1 MSNTETIPI
10 PASKSEPMSHTE
22 IPSNPAPA
30 APASPARASRAGA
43 RHLVRRLV
51 HLEEFGITAVLVGL
65 VALIGVFHPD
75 SLSHSALIGTALAA
89 SFVALIAYGMVF
101 LIAMTEIDLSVGSIF
116 GFSALVSA
124 ELMAH
129 GMSPWLAL
137 LTGPITGMAL
147 EAANGFVANTFRIP
161 VIIVTLGTLTLYAGL
176 ATVVTN
182 SQAVTGL
189 PITSSFFKVVGGNVL
204 GIPFAVW
211 VVVVVGAL
219 LTVVFR
225 RTPFGARV
233 RAIGSNQTA
242 ARFSGIRV
250 NRTRLQVLVL
260 VGALAGLA
268 GVLSLAYQEGA
279 DPTLG
284 SGLEL
289 QVIAATIIGGT
300 AVSGGSGT
308 VPGALIGA
316 LIISVING
324 GLVFFSIGPNWSG
337 VVTGA
342 TIVVAVSAD
351 GVLRRRR
358 ASRMA
363 RAGS

>member
-1 MSNTETIPI
+1 MSQTKTKRI
-10 PASKSEPMSHTE
+10 PAPSESPMRETESPPNAPSAPPSTPSH
-22 IPSNPAPA
+22 A
-30 APASPARASRAGA
+30 AGA
-43 RHLVRRLV
+43 GHMMRRV
-51 HLEEFGITAVLVGL
+51 IRQEEFGITAVLIVL
-65 VALIGVFHPD
+65 VIVIGAFHPN
-75 SLSHSALIGTALAA
+75 SLTKSALLGTALAA

-116 GFSALVSA
+116 GFSALVCA

-129 GMSPWLAL
+129 GMNPWLAL
-137 LTGPITGMAL
+137 LVGPATGMAL
-147 EAANGFVANTFRIP
+147 EAGNGFVANTFRIP

-176 ATVVTN
+176 ATVVSN

-189 PITSSFFKVVGGNVL
+189 PLTSSFFSELGGNLL
-204 GIPFAVW
+204 GVPFSVW
-211 VVVVVGAL
+211 VVVVAGIV

-250 NRTRLQVLVL
+250 NRTRIQVLVL

-279 DPTLG
+279 DPSLG
-284 SGLEL
+284 TGLEL

-300 AVSGGSGT
+300 AVTGGSGT
-308 VPGALIGA
+308 VPGALVGA

-324 GLVFFSIGPNWSG
+324 GLVYFAVGPNWSG

-342 TIVVAVSAD
+342 TVVIAVSAD

-358 ASRMA
+358 AARLA
-363 RAGS
+363 RASA

>member
-1 MSNTETIPI
+1 VSKTGPI
-10 PASKSEPMSHTE
+10 PSPTSKSEPMSQTE
-22 IPSNPAPA
+22 LPSHPPVAPL
-30 APASPARASRAGA
+30 SPGRASQASA
-43 RHLVRRLV
+43 RHLARRVL
-51 HLEEFGITAVLVGL
+51 HQEEFGITAVLVAL
-65 VALIGVFHPD
+65 VALIGIFHPD

-89 SFVALIAYGMVF
+89 SFVGLIAYGMVF
-101 LIAMTEIDLSVGSIF
+101 LISMTEIDLSVGSIF

-147 EAANGFVANTFRIP
+147 EAGNGFVANTFRIP

-176 ATVVTN
+176 ATVITN

-189 PITSSFFKVVGGNVL
+189 PLTSSFFKVLGGNVL
-204 GIPFAVW
+204 GIPFPVW
-211 VVVVVGAL
+211 VVVVAGVIL
-219 LTVVFR
+219 SVVFR

-242 ARFSGIRV
+242 AHFSGIRV
-250 NRTRLQVLVL
+250 NRTRLQVLML
-260 VGALAGLA
+260 IGALAGLA

-324 GLVFFSIGPNWSG
+324 GLVYFSIGPNWSG

-342 TIVVAVSAD
+342 TIVIAVSAD

-358 ASRMA
+358 ASRLA
-363 RAGS
+363 RAGG